1 MSTSLLRRELKSGA
15 ALLAVIALAGF
26 GMSADAFAKPAKT
39 AAKPVVSETFKK
51 DAKETAKQ
59 TGKVFA
65 TGTSSAVPVDPR
77 DSALPPVKRD
87 IDGKIIACDDKDPAW
102 KELPESVRRDAK
114 PGECY
119 ARLLLAP
126 QSEIYNEQVLVTPER
141 VEKRT
146 LPAQYRMVEKDV
158 LVKPERVE
166 RRVIPAVVTTR
177 VETEVVREAGFREE
191 VIPARYEMRTEQ
203 VMVSP
208 ARQEWVKTEGEP
220 IDAPLVTP
228 GDHRPVRYREDG
240 YLSWPGK
247 DSSQRVE
254 TDEEGRRYLEKGN
267 PPSVWCLKD
276 IPAVYRTETRKV
288 MVEPERVRRIEV
300 PAVTRQV
307 KRQVVERPE
316 RVEEHRIPA
325 VYAKQ
330 KVKELVTEEQTK
342 TYTVPAVYK
351 DVEKTRLTGRAEGV
365 WRQVLCDRNASPK
378 LIMKVQK
385 ALADK
390 GYNPGA
396 IDGNLGPQTVA
407 AMQKFQAD
415 NDLPQG
421 QVSIESVQALGIDPI
436 IRQ

>member
-1 MSTSLLRRELKSGA
+1 MSLLRRELKSGA
-15 ALLAVIALAGF
+15 ALLAVIALAGLAVS
-26 GMSADAFAKPAKT
+26 GAAVAKPAKST
-39 AAKPVVSETFKK
+39 AKPVVSETFKK
-51 DAKETAKQ
+51 DSKETAKQ
-59 TGKVFA
+59 TGKVLA
-65 TGTSSAVPVDPR
+65 TGTSSAAPVDPR
-77 DSALPPVKRD
+77 DNPLPSVKRD
-87 IDGKIIACDDKDPAW
+87 VDGKIIACDDKDPAW
-102 KELPESVRRDAK
+102 KELPEDIRRNAR

-126 QSEIYNEQVLVTPER
+126 QTEIYADRVLVTPER

-146 LPAQYRMVEKDV
+146 LPAQYRMVEKEV
-158 LVKPERVE
+158 MVKPERVE

-177 VETEVVREAGFREE
+177 METEVVREAGFREE
-191 VIPARYEMRTEQ
+191 VIPARYEVRVEQ

-208 ARQEWVKTEGEP
+208 ARQEWVRTEGEAL
-220 IDAPLVTP
+220 DAPLVTP

-240 YLSWPGK
+240 YLAWPGK
-247 DSSQRVE
+247 EPVRVE

-276 IPAVYRTETRKV
+276 IPAEYRTEKRKV

-316 RVEEHRIPA
+316 RVEEYTIPA
-325 VYAKQ
+325 VYEKQ
-330 KVKELVTEEQTK
+330 RVKELVAEEQVK

-351 DVEKTRLTGRAEGV
+351 DVEKTRVTGRAEGV
-365 WRQVLCDRNASPK
+365 WRQVICDRNASPK

-385 ALADK
+385 ALAAK
-390 GYNPGA
+390 GYNPGT

-407 AMQKFQAD
+407 AVQKFQAD

-436 IRQ
+436 IRD

>member
-1 MSTSLLRRELKSGA
+1 MSLLRRELKSGA
-15 ALLAVIALAGF
+15 ALLVFVALAGL
-26 GMSADAFAKPAKT
+26 GMSADAFAKPEKSKT
-39 AAKPVVSETFKK
+39 KPVVSESFKK
-51 DAKETAKQ
+51 DSHETARQ
-59 TGKVFA
+59 TGKVLA
-65 TGTSSAVPVDPR
+65 TGTSSAAPAGPR
-77 DSALPPVKRD
+77 DNPLPAVKRD
-87 IDGKIIACDDKDPAW
+87 VDGRIIACDDKDPAW
-102 KELPESVRRDAK
+102 KELPEDVRRNAK

-141 VEKRT
+141 VEKRV
-146 LPAQYRMVEKDV
+146 LPPQYRMVEKDV

-177 VETEVVREAGFREE
+177 METEVVKEAYFREE
-191 VIPARYEMRTEQ
+191 VIPARYEVRVEQ

-220 IDAPLVTP
+220 LDAPLVTP

-240 YLSWPGK
+240 YLAWPGK
-247 DSSQRVE
+247 EPQRVE
-254 TDEEGRRYLEKGN
+254 TDQEGRRYLEDGN
-267 PPSVWCLKD
+267 PPLVWCLKD
-276 IPAVYRTETRKV
+276 IPAEYRSEKRKV
-288 MVEPERVRRIEV
+288 MVEPERVRRVEV

-316 RVEEHRIPA
+316 RVEE
-325 VYAKQ
+325 
-330 KVKELVTEEQTK
+330 
-342 TYTVPAVYK
+342 YTVPAVYERRQVK
-351 DVEKTRLTGRAEGV
+351 EVVAEEQVKTYTVPPVYKNVEKTRITGRAEGV

-385 ALADK
+385 ALAAK

-396 IDGNLGPQTVA
+396 PDGNLGPQTVA

-421 QVSIESVQALGIDPI
+421 QVSIEAVQALGIDPV
-436 IRQ
+436 IRD